1 MSTPSHHQDDRA
13 ASPVYRIRVAGH
25 LGSRFRGR
33 FDGMTISHE
42 DDGTTLLTG
51 AIVDQPAL
59 HGLLRKVR
67 DLGLTLISVVRIGSE
82 VPGSEVPKEPERP
95 P

>member
-1 MSTPSHHQDDRA
+1 MSTRSHHQDDRA
-13 ASPVYRIRVAGH
+13 ASPLYRIRVAGH

-33 FDGMTISHE
+33 FEGMTISHE

-51 AIVDQPAL
+51 TIVDQSAL

-67 DLGLTLISVVRIGSE
+67 DLGLTLISVVRTGSE
-82 VPGSEVPKEPERP
+82 SPRSEAPQEPERP

>member
-1 MSTPSHHQDDRA
+1 MSTRSHHQDDRA
-13 ASPVYRIRVAGH
+13 ASRLYRIRVAGH
-25 LGSRFRGR
+25 LGSRFRSR
-33 FDGMTISHE
+33 FEGMTITHE

-51 AIVDQPAL
+51 AVVDQSAL

-82 VPGSEVPKEPERP
+82 APQSDAPQEPERP